1 MGTKILFIV
10 YQGDTWLTKSSF
22 VFRGLFDTLEQAIE
36 AIVSKAEIDT
46 RLIEKPK
53 VRENLSEWLQ
63 SIVNMDDA
71 FIIETVELNKWEGE
85 LWKK

>member
-22 VFRGLFDTLEQAIE
+22 VFRGLFETLEQAIE

-46 RLIEKPK
+46 RLIEKSK

-63 SIVNMDDA
+63 SVVNIDDA

>member
-22 VFRGLFDTLEQAIE
+22 VFRGLFETLEQAIE

-46 RLIEKPK
+46 RLIEKSK

>member
-22 VFRGLFDTLEQAIE
+22 VFRGLFETLEQAIE

-46 RLIEKPK
+46 RLIEKSK

-63 SIVNMDDA
+63 SVVNMDDA

>member
-46 RLIEKPK
+46 RLIEKSK

>member
-1 MGTKILFIV
+1 MGTKVLFIV

-22 VFRGLFDTLEQAIE
+22 IFRGLFETLEQAVE

-46 RLIEKPK
+46 RLIEKSK

-63 SIVNMDDA
+63 SVVNMDDA

>member
-1 MGTKILFIV
+1 MFIV

-22 VFRGLFDTLEQAIE
+22 IFRGLFETLEQAVE

-46 RLIEKPK
+46 RLIEKSK

-63 SIVNMDDA
+63 SVVNMDDA

>member
-1 MGTKILFIV
+1 MFIV

-46 RLIEKPK
+46 RLIEKSK

>member
-1 MGTKILFIV
+1 MFIV

-22 VFRGLFDTLEQAIE
+22 VFRGLFETLEQAIE

-46 RLIEKPK
+46 RLIEKSK

-63 SIVNMDDA
+63 SVVNMDDA

>member
-46 RLIEKPK
+46 RLIEKSK

-63 SIVNMDDA
+63 SVVNMDDA

>member
-1 MGTKILFIV
+1 MFIV

-46 RLIEKPK
+46 RLIEKSK

-63 SIVNMDDA
+63 SVVNMDDA

>member
-1 MGTKILFIV
+1 MFIV

-46 RLIEKPK
+46 RLIEKSK

-71 FIIETVELNKWEGE
+71 FIIETVELNKWEGK